1 MESGNG
7 PVKILFVNGNA
18 MDRGGIEAFLM
29 NYYRH
34 MDRSK
39 IQCDF
44 IVHGDKEGIY
54 NDEIEKLG
62 GRIYHVPMKSKHPI
76 LYQNT
81 LRKIFSSG
89 GYRIIHSHLDA
100 MNCWVLKIA
109 KECGIPVRI
118 AHSHNTN
125 HLTNN
130 KLKLFIN
137 EYARKNITK
146 YATHYYAC
154 SDAAGRWLYGDSWGD
169 EKSLVINNAIDFSL
183 YEFNDKLRKQYRQR
197 YRVDKDFVLGHIGR
211 FSYQKNHM
219 FLLEVFARLHS
230 ERKDT
235 KLVLIGEGE
244 NRKGIE
250 EKITELGIA
259 GSVLLLGSK
268 SNAYDFY
275 QMMDLFLLPSRFE
288 GLPVVAVEAQVNG
301 LTCFMSE
308 NITKEVC
315 MTDRVKLIGIEQIEP
330 WVEAIKNYM
339 DNYSITGRKL
349 KQIDLM
355 NSYNIELAA
364 KRLESLYL
372 SYI

>member
-137 EYARKNITK
+137 E
-146 YATHYYAC
+146 
-154 SDAAGRWLYGDSWGD
+154 
-169 EKSLVINNAIDFSL
+169 
-183 YEFNDKLRKQYRQR
+183 
-197 YRVDKDFVLGHIGR
+197 
-211 FSYQKNHM
+211 
-219 FLLEVFARLHS
+219 
-230 ERKDT
+230 
-235 KLVLIGEGE
+235 
-244 NRKGIE
+244 
-250 EKITELGIA
+250 
-259 GSVLLLGSK
+259 
-268 SNAYDFY
+268 
-275 QMMDLFLLPSRFE
+275 
-288 GLPVVAVEAQVNG
+288 
-301 LTCFMSE
+301 
-308 NITKEVC
+308 
-315 MTDRVKLIGIEQIEP
+315 
-330 WVEAIKNYM
+330 
-339 DNYSITGRKL
+339 
-349 KQIDLM
+349 
-355 NSYNIELAA
+355 
-364 KRLESLYL
+364 
-372 SYI
+372 